1 MAEKISKGNV
11 GGIPKEILEGIS
23 GRIPKE
29 IAEGFFF
36 QEISDEIAG
45 KKFWRIFEINSL
57 RNFPQQFPKEVPKKF
72 LK

>member
-1 MAEKISKGNV
+1 MLEES
-11 GGIPKEILEGIS
+11 PKKFWKEFPEEFRKKL
-23 GRIPKE
+23 PKV
-29 IAEGFFF
+29 FFF